1 MSSSTGSGAAGYV
14 GGVVGGAVA
23 WLVGYAI
30 TYAGWSG
37 MVEDAFQTWNFFT
50 DLLGGDPAPAWKG
63 VAWLYFNAHFVSAN
77 LTGFPGGPRTFNL
90 VAQSDSG
97 TAPIL
102 YVIPPVVLL
111 VVGFAATYLANVTG
125 PRESLLTG
133 VSTVGGYLL
142 LSVVMALVA
151 THAFGG
157 GVSIDVTLVTAV
169 ILAGVVYPAVFG
181 GIGGALASFLQS

>member
-1 MSSSTGSGAAGYV
+1 MSSSTGSGATGYV
-14 GGVVGGAVA
+14 GGAVGGAVA
-23 WLVGYAI
+23 WVVGYAV

-63 VAWLYFNAHFVSAN
+63 VAWLYFNAHFVTAN
-77 LTGFPGGPRTFNL
+77 LSGFPGGSRTFNL
-90 VAQSDSG
+90 IAQSDSG

-102 YVIPPVVLL
+102 YVIPPLVLV
-111 VVGFAATYLANVTG
+111 VVGFAATALANVTG

-142 LSVVMALVA
+142 VSVVMALA
-151 THAFGG
+151 AAHSFGAD
-157 GVSIDVTLVTAV
+157 VSIDVTLVTAV
-169 ILAGVVYPAVFG
+169 VLAGVVYPAVFG
-181 GIGGALASFLQS
+181 GLGGALASVLRS